1 MINNYYL
8 SINKLNISISEN
20 FKYPN
25 TFFRI
30 FKTNF
35 YSNDNFYLIE
45 GFEKKLYLCLT
56 ENNEIILKEDTNC
69 SYIWKFIE
77 INKNNYTIENINK
90 CILKIDKY
98 NIICDYNS
106 NKYETLFQINKIYYE
121 VQKKNNNSYY
131 N

>member
-56 ENNEIILKEDTNC
+56 ENYEIILKEDTNC

-77 INKNNYTIENINK
+77 INKNN
-90 CILKIDKY
+90 
-98 NIICDYNS
+98 
-106 NKYETLFQINKIYYE
+106 
-121 VQKKNNNSYY
+121 
-131 N
+131 